1 MSLVQKSSRPKRA
14 KRRSKAGSK
23 IGGGAWR
30 AFVHANASGKK
41 MDATALKLEYDSL
54 SPEDRAVYQAAG
66 QAATAAHRMGLE
78 PFSKKRAVAAPVVAS
93 NKAVL
98 CDEVQPGTQTGE
110 AAIVAL
116 DKEQRMQLLPFTG
129 TVHSRSLQRFL
140 SRE

>member
-1 MSLVQKSSRPKRA
+1 MSLVQKSSRPKRS
-14 KRRSKAGSK
+14 KRRSKAGNK

-78 PFSKKRAVAAPVVAS
+78 PFLRKGLLLRQWWQATRPCSVMRS
-93 NKAVL
+93 SRGHRL
-98 CDEVQPGTQTGE
+98 GRQP
-110 AAIVAL
+110 
-116 DKEQRMQLLPFTG
+116 
-129 TVHSRSLQRFL
+129 
-140 SRE
+140 